1 MIKDEYNRLLQLI
14 ENATDFQKVSLEDI
28 LREAVVFFEVLRK
41 EFPTAPKEEREEM
54 IQMMTHLHNRL
65 HEISKATA
73 EASGMTEEELSAF
86 AENPSNF
93 TPEQWQIV
101 QKTRREL
108 YDSARKFSSALEK
121 EKTKGKEKEGE
132 EKPPSK
138 PIRARTRRTRRKD
151 WLQS

>member
-1 MIKDEYNRLLQLI
+1 MIKDEYHRLLQLI
-14 ENATDFQKVSLEDI
+14 ENSRDFQKVSLEDI
-28 LREAVVFFEVLRK
+28 LKEAVVFFEALRK
-41 EFPTAPKEEREEM
+41 EFPAAPKEEREEM

-65 HEISKATA
+65 HEISKETA
-73 EASGMTEEELSAF
+73 EASGMTEDELSAF

-101 QKTRREL
+101 QNTRREL

-121 EKTKGKEKEGE
+121 KKEEAAG
-132 EKPPSK
+132 EKPAPK
-138 PIRARTRRTRRKD
+138 AIRSRTRRSRRKD